1 MMCCRCKGFMY
12 HGFLAGPN
20 GVYAVKKCA
29 NCGEILDEVIAS
41 NRVLSFNA
49 RVRRKPHWINGSP
62 GLQFILGKRKDSDS
76 F

>member
-1 MMCCRCKGFMY
+1 MY

-49 RVRRKPHWINGSP
+49 RVRRKPHWANKS
-62 GLQFILGKRKDSDS
+62 LVEQLILGKRNNSDS